1 MIWGIEDGLGVAD
14 QCADGRAQTGR
25 QHIMCQMQQK
35 MCNSVYCMAE
45 RWDLDFRMCHL
56 QLIFMPKIDVLQH
69 LAFVVLC
76 A

>member
-1 MIWGIEDGLGVAD
+1 MIWGKEYSMSAD
-14 QCADGRAQTGR
+14 QGAVEQAQTGR
-25 QHIMCQMQQK
+25 QDIMCQMQQE
-35 MCNSVYCMAE
+35 MCNSVYCMEE